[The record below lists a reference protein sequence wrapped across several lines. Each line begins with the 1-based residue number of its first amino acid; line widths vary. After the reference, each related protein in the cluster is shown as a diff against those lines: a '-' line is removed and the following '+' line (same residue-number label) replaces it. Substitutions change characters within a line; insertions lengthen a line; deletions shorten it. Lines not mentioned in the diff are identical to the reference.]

1 MILFKNLPSGRCLYV
16 LLCTA
21 GQVDARSSFVLMWVS
36 WLVMWLVF
44 AGLFVCW
51 LVLFVLFVGLSVF
64 VYVCSRLHVC
74 LFVRFVSFLFGS
86 VRFGSVR
93 FGSGRVGSG
102 RVGSCLHVEN
112 NAQA

>member
-1 MILFKNLPSGRCLYV
+1 MYV

-74 LFVRFVSFLFGS
+74 SFVCLFVLFRFVSF
-86 VRFGSVR
+86 RFVSFR
-93 FGSGRVGSG
+93 FVSFFFCSFRFVSFCFVVARKSIKNG
-102 RVGSCLHVEN
+102 H
-112 NAQA
+112 